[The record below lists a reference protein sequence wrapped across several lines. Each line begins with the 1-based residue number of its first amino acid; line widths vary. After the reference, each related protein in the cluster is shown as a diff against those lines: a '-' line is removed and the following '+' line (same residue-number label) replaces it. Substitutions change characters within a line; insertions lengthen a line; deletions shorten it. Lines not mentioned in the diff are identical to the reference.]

1 MMMRQAETLTTAAIL
16 TALREFTEAR
26 AALRDQVPGVPQLP
40 IEMAFLRGATAVS
53 AAPAAVAAQP
63 VLPPGQPARVAPP
76 VMSPTPPAI
85 TTPAASGTVRP
96 PEPSPAAATAPARAS
111 RRTRPDRPRRLTP
124 TLLTAA
130 EASWDR
136 FIKLAGQRCGMKVQ
150 AALRGVKQLDAAGGA
165 LILQFSHAFSR
176 DLVGQ
181 SENRALVE
189 DVWQEV
195 LGRKVTVRCTLAGEG
210 AAAAASSSAGD
221 APAAPPAASDDD
233 VLLSDARNSGR

>member
-1 MMMRQAETLTTAAIL
+1 MRAEPQDAA
-16 TALREFTEAR
+16 R
-26 AALRDQVPGVPQLP
+26 
-40 IEMAFLRGATAVS
+40 S
-53 AAPAAVAAQP
+53 
-63 VLPPGQPARVAPP
+63 APP
-76 VMSPTPPAI
+76 QDAN
-85 TTPAASGTVRP
+85 
-96 PEPSPAAATAPARAS
+96 
-111 RRTRPDRPRRLTP
+111 
-124 TLLTAA
+124 LLTAA
-130 EASWDR
+130 QASWDR

-181 SENRALVE
+181 NENRALVE

-210 AAAAASSSAGD
+210 GAAASSSAGD

-233 VLLSDARNSGR
+233 VLLSDARKLGAVIKSLT